1 MHSIV
6 VRDFAEEV
14 NKCCACSLFNYIL
27 DLHSRET
34 RAAVAG
40 KSSASRE
47 SLACSRRSDSR
58 EQCEVKRS
66 AKK

>member
-14 NKCCACSLFNYIL
+14 NKFCACSLFNYIL

-34 RAAVAG
+34 RAAVAE